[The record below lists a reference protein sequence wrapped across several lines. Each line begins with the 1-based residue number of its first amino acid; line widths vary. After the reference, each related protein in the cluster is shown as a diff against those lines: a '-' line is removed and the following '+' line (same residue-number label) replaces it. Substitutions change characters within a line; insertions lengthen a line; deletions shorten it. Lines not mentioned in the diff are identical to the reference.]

1 MCLDDVLTS
10 VSTPWVHYA
19 TEHVVRKCRR
29 HILFSVQKCETMP
42 TPGICLMGV
51 LRDRGGVSWNF
62 WVGGCPNTPPPV
74 GVGQFWLPGCY
85 DAWNGRL
92 LYNQQQLLQSQ
103 HQLGRR
109 TGMLLQQL
117 LTVNRLLIWL
127 QKFAE
132 IWCSARDLCPALVA
146 AWVGGSSAVNPPPP
160 PMGVGHF
167 WVLGFSKILGGWVLK
182 FSPPPPSRH

>member
-62 WVGGCPNTPPPV
+62 WVGGCPNTPPPPWGWDNSGSL
-74 GVGQFWLPGCY
+74 GVMMHGKAGCCTTNNNCCKASTNLGDVQGCY
-85 DAWNGRL
+85 CNN
-92 LYNQQQLLQSQ
+92 Y
-103 HQLGRR
+103 
-109 TGMLLQQL
+109 
-117 LTVNRLLIWL
+117 
-127 QKFAE
+127 
-132 IWCSARDLCPALVA
+132 
-146 AWVGGSSAVNPPPP
+146 
-160 PMGVGHF
+160 
-167 WVLGFSKILGGWVLK
+167 
-182 FSPPPPSRH
+182 